1 MVQLDGTNPSPN
13 PNPNQVQLDGSWS
26 KGEVVRIVQRRGQ
39 AALSVSVEDGAT
51 RNYAQKDEGKTWRR
65 VAPAIG

>member
-1 MVQLDGTNPSPN
+1 MCPHA
-13 PNPNQVQLDGSWS
+13 
-26 KGEVVRIVQRRGQ
+26 GEEWHETACENIVQ
-39 AALSVSVEDGAT
+39 AVEDGAT